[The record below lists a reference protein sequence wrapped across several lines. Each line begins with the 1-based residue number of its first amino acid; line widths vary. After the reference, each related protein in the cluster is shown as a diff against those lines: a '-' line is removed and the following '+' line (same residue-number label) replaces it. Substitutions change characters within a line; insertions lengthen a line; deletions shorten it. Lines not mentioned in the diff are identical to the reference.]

1 MSELLKDLIE
11 IPTEVHKA
19 DFVISLADGIDE
31 PERTVDSY
39 VVTDQLV
46 GCFDRALGLITSA
59 VEGRASKGAYLHG
72 SFGSG
77 KSHFMAVLHLLLQ
90 GDPHARSKTELA
102 DVVAK
107 YDPRLAGKK
116 FLLVPYHMV
125 GAETMEAGVLGG
137 YVAHVRKL
145 HPEAPLP
152 GVYLDEALLADAK
165 KLRASMGDA
174 AFFANLGGEGGDEG
188 FGELAGGWDT
198 RRFEAALKEQSGSPE
213 RNALVSDYIDA
224 YASSAKEMA
233 GASGRGFV
241 PFADG
246 LDAISRHAKSLG
258 YDGVVLFLDELI
270 LWFASRMAD
279 PSFVNKEGQK
289 VAKLVEAAS
298 GARPAPIVSF
308 IARQRDLRD
317 FLGQGVPGAERLN
330 FGEILQWWEG
340 RFDLIELADTNLRAI
355 VEKRL
360 LKRKSAEAAE
370 VIDQAFERLA
380 SRAGSALDTLMT
392 SDADR
397 EAFRRVYPFSPAM
410 IETLVAVSSYLQRER
425 TALRL
430 LLQLLVE
437 KREELTVGDLVPLGD
452 LYDVIRGGEEPFSDE
467 LKRHFT
473 RARDLYRS
481 KLRPMLLAEYGLH
494 ADEVDALPPA
504 HQFRTDDRLVKTLL
518 LAALVP
524 SVDPLRGLTVRRLA
538 DLNHGTI
545 RTPIPGHEKA
555 AVLSRLRKWA
565 PEVPELKLEGDP
577 QDPVVSL
584 QLTGIDVQSIL
595 EQASH
600 VDNTGARRG
609 KVRELIFESL
619 DIEDDNGLFAAT
631 RSWVWRGS
639 RRTVDIRFG
648 NVRDE
653 TDIPSSEFRAHERP
667 RVMIDFPF
675 DEAGR
680 GPADDLARIQELQA
694 EMEPT
699 PTLAWLPLFLTEASQ
714 ERLGRLVILDHILAG
729 DRLEGFTTHLSPQD
743 RVQALHLLKNMA
755 ASLRAQLHD
764 VLRQSYG
771 IDRPEEQWVRTDLPL
786 RAQFP
791 TLDPTLD
798 VRPPTAP
805 NLNDAFE
812 QLLDQVMS
820 HVHPAHPRFDDEVRV
835 GDLRTALKHVERAV
849 GERDQRVDIPQP
861 DRKAVRK
868 VMGPLKVA
876 TTGESHIMLE
886 RHWRDHFHRMQQQN
900 PGVPLTVERLKGWMD
915 EPQPMGLD
923 DKVANFVIAAYA
935 LVDDRVLVQAGQTIE
950 PDVQRMDPTVEVRTQ
965 RLPSEEEWN
974 AARPHAQSI
983 FGVDASPIRTAA
995 NVSRLIDAVKAVART
1010 HAEAARSLVKQLDE
1024 GATTIGAGGEADRLR
1039 TARAGRDLLD
1049 RVLSADDVDA
1059 VAVLADVEPPTSAAA
1074 LGRSIKS
1081 AQQVAGAVQRARWE
1095 VFATIADLSGHWAV
1109 EGVRIRDAVREAL
1122 QHDELSQPLP
1132 QVLDR
1137 EDAKATQLL
1146 QAAAKRPSPPE
1157 PAPPEPVDGRAVSAQ
1172 HRLAPQG
1179 RKQDLTGEEAAEV
1192 LQELL
1197 ARRDKLTEL
1206 SVTWKFSD

>member
-1 MSELLKDLIE
+1 
-11 IPTEVHKA
+11 
-19 DFVISLADGIDE
+19 
-31 PERTVDSY
+31 
-39 VVTDQLV
+39 
-46 GCFDRALGLITSA
+46 
-59 VEGRASKGAYLHG
+59 
-72 SFGSG
+72 
-77 KSHFMAVLHLLLQ
+77 MAVLHLLLE
-90 GDPHARSKTELA
+90 GDPHARAKTELA

-107 YDPRLAGKK
+107 YDPRLDGKR

-125 GAETMEAGVLGG
+125 GAESMEAGVLGG
-137 YVAHVRKL
+137 YVEHVRKL

-165 KLRASMGDA
+165 KLRESMGDE
-174 AFFANLGGEGGDEG
+174 AFFANLGGGESDDEG
-188 FGELAGGWDT
+188 FGDLAGGWDAG
-198 RRFEAALKEQSGSPE
+198 RFDAALRERPGSPE

-224 YASSAKEMA
+224 YASSAKEIA
-233 GASGRGFV
+233 GASGRMFV

-279 PSFVNKEGQK
+279 PSFVNREGQK
-289 VAKLVEAAS
+289 VAKLVEAPAA
-298 GARPAPIVSF
+298 ARPAPIVSF

-317 FLGQGVPGAERLN
+317 FLGQGIPGAERLN

-340 RFDLIELADTNLRAI
+340 RFDLIELSDTNLRAI

-360 LKRKSAEAAE
+360 LRPKNEEAAE
-370 VIDQAFERLA
+370 VIDEAFERLA
-380 SRAGSALDTLMT
+380 SKAGSALDTLMT

-437 KREELTVGDLVPLGD
+437 KRDELTVGDLVPLGD

-481 KLRPMLLAEYGLH
+481 KLRPMLLAEYGVQPEE
-494 ADEVDALPPA
+494 ANRLPSGHPF
-504 HQFRTDDRLVKTLL
+504 HTDDRLVKTLL

-545 RTPIPGHEKA
+545 RTPVPGHEKA

-565 PEVPELKLEGDP
+565 PEVPELKLEGDA

-584 QLTGIDVQSIL
+584 QLTGVDVDSIL

-609 KVRELIFESL
+609 KIRELIFESL
-619 DIEDDNGLFAAT
+619 EIEDDNGLFAAT
-631 RSWVWRGS
+631 RSWIWRGS
-639 RRTVDIRFG
+639 RRKADIRFG
-648 NVRDE
+648 NIRDE
-653 TDIPSSEFRAHERP
+653 TDIPSSEFRAQDRP

-680 GPADDLARIQELQA
+680 GPADDLARIQALQE

-699 PTLAWLPLFLTEASQ
+699 PTVAWLPLFLTEASL
-714 ERLGRLVILDHILAG
+714 ERLGRLVMLDHVLAG
-729 DRLEGFTTHLSPQD
+729 DRLGGFTTHLSPQD
-743 RVQALHLLKNMA
+743 RVQAGHLLKNMA
-755 ASLRAQLHD
+755 ESLREHMHE
-764 VLRQSYG
+764 VLRQAYG
-771 IDRPEEQWVRTDLPL
+771 IDRPDEQWVRTDLPL
-786 RAQFP
+786 RDQFP
-791 TLDPTLD
+791 CLDPTLD

-820 HVHPAHPRFDDEVRV
+820 HVYPAHPRFDEEVRI

-861 DRKAVRK
+861 DRKAVRR
-868 VMGPLKVA
+868 VLGPLKVA
-876 TTGESHIMLE
+876 TVGDAHIMLD

-900 PGVPLTVERLKGWMD
+900 PGVPLTVERLKGWID
-915 EPQPMGLD
+915 EPDAMGLD
-923 DKVANFVIAAYA
+923 DRVANFVIAAYA
-935 LVDDRVLVQAGQTIE
+935 LVDNRVLVQAGQTIE
-950 PDVQRMDPTVEVRTQ
+950 ADVQRMDPTVEVRTQ
-965 RLPSEEEWN
+965 KLPSEEEWE

-983 FGVDASPIRTAA
+983 FGVDASPIRNAA
-995 NVSRLIDAVKAVART
+995 NVSRLIDGVKDVART
-1010 HAEAARSLVKQLDE
+1010 HAEAARALVKQLNE
-1024 GATTIGAGGEADRLR
+1024 AATKVGADADADRLR

-1049 RVLSADDVDA
+1049 SVLSADDVDA
-1059 VAVLADVEPPTSAAA
+1059 VTVLASVDPPTSAAA

-1081 AQQVAGAVQRARWE
+1081 AQQVVGAVQRARWD
-1095 VFATIADLSGHWAV
+1095 VFASVAELPGDWAT
-1109 EGVRIRDAVREAL
+1109 EGSRIRDAVREATGARRA
-1122 QHDELSQPLP
+1122 
-1132 QVLDR
+1132 V
-1137 EDAKATQLL
+1137 
-1146 QAAAKRPSPPE
+1146 AAASRGPGPGGYEGDPPVAGGGKEGDDPAEASAGPRWRAGDRHSRDEHRLPAQGIEADLSGARRRPRSWRSSSSDATSSPISPSPGSSATDGATRRGVG
-1157 PAPPEPVDGRAVSAQ
+1157 PARARERGQRRGGRAAHPGDRGGPAVVREERARNGRGDRPGPAV
-1172 HRLAPQG
+1172 RLAAGGPG
-1179 RKQDLTGEEAAEV
+1179 CAVPSG
-1192 LQELL
+1192 
-1197 ARRDKLTEL
+1197 
-1206 SVTWKFSD
+1206 

>member
-1 MSELLKDLIE
+1 VSELLKDLIE

-46 GCFDRALGLITSA
+46 GCFDRALGLIAAA
-59 VEGRASKGAYLHG
+59 VEGKASKGAYLHG

-77 KSHFMAVLHLLLQ
+77 KSHFMAVLHLLLER
-90 GDPHARSKTELA
+90 DPHARSKTELA

-107 YDPRLAGKK
+107 YDPRLNGKR

-125 GAETMEAGVLGG
+125 GAESMEAGVLGG
-137 YVAHVRKL
+137 YVEHVRKL
-145 HPEAPLP
+145 HPQAPLP

-165 KLRASMGDA
+165 KLRESMGDDV
-174 AFFANLGGEGGDEG
+174 FFANLGGGGGDDG
-188 FGELAGGWDT
+188 FGDLAGRWGAP
-198 RRFEAALKEQSGSPE
+198 RFDAALREPPGTPE

-224 YASSAKEMA
+224 YASSAKEIA
-233 GASGRGFV
+233 GASGRMFV

-246 LDAISRHAKSLG
+246 LDAISRHASSLG
-258 YDGVVLFLDELI
+258 YNGVVLFLDELI

-279 PSFVNKEGQK
+279 PSFVNREGQK
-289 VAKLVEAAS
+289 VAKLVEAPAA
-298 GARPAPIVSF
+298 ARPAPIVSF

-340 RFDLIELADTNLRAI
+340 RFDLIELSDTNLRAI

-360 LKRKSAEAAE
+360 LRPKNGKAAE
-370 VIDQAFERLA
+370 VIDGAFERLA
-380 SRAGSALDTLMT
+380 SKAGSALDTLMT

-481 KLRPMLLAEYGLH
+481 KLRPMLLAEYSVP
-494 ADEVDALPPA
+494 AEDVNRLPSSHPF
-504 HQFRTDDRLVKTLL
+504 HTDDRLVKTLL

-545 RTPIPGHEKA
+545 RTPVPGHEKA

-565 PEVPELKLEGDP
+565 PEVPELKLEGDA

-584 QLTGIDVQSIL
+584 QLTGIDVESIL

-609 KVRELIFESL
+609 KIRELIFQSL
-619 DIEDDNGLFAAT
+619 EIEDDNSLFAAT
-631 RSWVWRGS
+631 RSWIWRGS
-639 RRTVDIRFG
+639 RRKADIRFG
-648 NVRDE
+648 NIRDE
-653 TDIPSSEFRAHERP
+653 TDIPSSEFRALDCP

-680 GPADDLARIQELQA
+680 GPADDLARIQALQE
-694 EMEPT
+694 EMDPT
-699 PTLAWLPLFLTEASQ
+699 PTVAWLPLFLTEAAL
-714 ERLGRLVILDHILAG
+714 ERLGRLVMLDHVLAG
-729 DRLEGFTTHLSPQD
+729 DRLGGFTTHLSPQD
-743 RVQALHLLKNMA
+743 RVQAGHLLKNMA
-755 ASLRAQLHD
+755 ESLREHMHE
-764 VLRQSYG
+764 VLRQAYG
-771 IDRPEEQWVRTDLPL
+771 IDRPDEQWVRTDLPL
-786 RAQFP
+786 RDQFP
-791 TLDPTLD
+791 CLDPTLD

-805 NLNDAFE
+805 NLNDGFE
-812 QLLDQVMS
+812 QLLDQVMN
-820 HVHPAHPRFDDEVRV
+820 HVYPAHPAFEDEVRA
-835 GDLRTALKHVERAV
+835 GELRTCLKYVSLAA
-849 GERDQRVDIPQP
+849 GERNQRLENIPQP
-861 DRKAVRK
+861 DRKPVRK
-868 VMGPLKVA
+868 VLGPLKVA
-876 TTGESHIMLE
+876 TTAEAHIMLD

-900 PGVPLTVERLKGWMD
+900 PGVPLTVERLKRWMD
-915 EPQPMGLD
+915 DPKPMGLD
-923 DKVANFVIAAYA
+923 DKVANFVICAYA
-935 LVDDRVLVQAGQTIE
+935 LMDNRVLVQAGQTIE
-950 PDVQRMDPTVEVRTQ
+950 PDVQRLDATVEVRTQ
-965 RLPSEEEWN
+965 RLPSEEDWT

-983 FGVDASPIRTAA
+983 FGVDASPIRNAA
-995 NVSRLIDAVKAVART
+995 NVARLIDAVKEVARN
-1010 HAEAARSLVKQLDE
+1010 HSEAARGLVKHLEDA
-1024 GATTIGAGGEADRLR
+1024 ATAIDADHEADRLR
-1039 TARAGRDLLD
+1039 TARDARDLLE
-1049 RVLSADDVDA
+1049 RVLSADDIDA
-1059 VAVLADVEPPTSAAA
+1059 VAVLAKVQAPTSSAA

-1081 AQQVAGAVQRARWE
+1081 AHQVLGAVQRARWD
-1095 VFATIADLSGHWAV
+1095 VFATVAELPGEWAAQ
-1109 EGVRIRDAVREAL
+1109 GRHIRDAVREAL
-1122 QHDELSQPLP
+1122 QHDELSQALP

-1137 EDAKATQLL
+1137 EDGKASRLL
-1146 QAAAKRPSPPE
+1146 QEAAKKPPPQPKKPE
-1157 PAPPEPVDGRAVSAQ
+1157 PGGGERRS
-1172 HRLAPQG
+1172 HRLPSKG
-1179 RKQDLTGEEAAEV
+1179 SKNLTATDAGDV
-1192 LQELL
+1192 LKELL
-1197 ARRDKLTEL
+1197 ERQKQIAEL
-1206 SVTWKFSD
+1206 SITWTLRE